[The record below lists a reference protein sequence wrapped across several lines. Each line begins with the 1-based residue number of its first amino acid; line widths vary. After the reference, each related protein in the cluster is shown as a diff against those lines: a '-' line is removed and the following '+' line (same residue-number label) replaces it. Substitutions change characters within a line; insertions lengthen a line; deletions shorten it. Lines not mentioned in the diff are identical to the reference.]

1 MWRKWV
7 SLVLML
13 ALCLSMAAPVWAEE
27 ETEGM
32 APAGNGEEPPV
43 LELSLEEAIE
53 MALANNLEV
62 ALSENAIAKAQVSL
76 REAKSG
82 ADQLDSY
89 LEYTGATLETLQ
101 AINVMPR
108 AAEMNVTLAKLG
120 ADLTKKGL
128 MMNVEKAYYDVLKA
142 QADVA
147 NKEAALERAK
157 EQLRLAEASVA
168 AGVAAKSDA
177 MGARVGVTAAEVKLT
192 TAQNTLE
199 GAMMSLAQVL
209 GRDLSEKFVLTG
221 GFEYEPA
228 EELDLEAYLSE
239 LMETNLSVVGAK
251 EGLAIAEL
259 QLEQVAKLYTP
270 NVYAYQKAQYDRDE
284 AKIKYNQAKTG
295 LELSVRQSY
304 LNLKTAEKAYILLEE
319 NVKFAEETA
328 RLAALRYEA
337 GVTTRLEMEKAYDQ
351 LNETEAQRLGMLYNY
366 NLAKAQLRYGIFVG
380 GGGAAQGGAGF

>member
-1 MWRKWV
+1 MWKRWV
-7 SLVLML
+7 AMGLVLTM
-13 ALCLSMAAPVWAEE
+13 CLLMAAPVWAEE
-27 ETEGM
+27 GVVPEEN
-32 APAGNGEEPPV
+32 AEEPPV

-62 ALSENAIAKAQVSL
+62 ALTENAIAKAQVGL

-82 ADQLDSY
+82 ADQLDQY

-120 ADLTKKGL
+120 ADLTIKGL

-142 QADVA
+142 QVDVA

-177 MGARVGVTAAEVKLT
+177 MGAQVGVAAAEVQLA
-192 TAQNTLE
+192 TARNTLDA
-199 GAMMSLAQVL
+199 AMMSLAQVL
-209 GRDLSEKFVLTG
+209 GRDLSEKFVLTTD
-221 GFEYEPA
+221 FEYEPA
-228 EELDLEAYLSE
+228 EELDLDAYISE
-239 LMETNLSVVGAK
+239 LMETNISVVGAR

-259 QLEQVAKLYTP
+259 QFEQVAKLYTP
-270 NVYAYQKAQYDRDE
+270 NVYAYQKALYDRDE

-295 LELSVRQSY
+295 LELNVRQAY
-304 LNLKTAEKAYILLEE
+304 LNLKTAEKAYSLLEE

-337 GVTTRLEMEKAYDQ
+337 GVATRLEMEKAYDQ

-366 NLAKAQLRYGIFVG
+366 NLAKAQLRYGIFVAG
-380 GGGAAQGGAGF
+380 GSGSGQGGAGF

>member
-1 MWRKWV
+1 
-7 SLVLML
+7 
-13 ALCLSMAAPVWAEE
+13 MAAPVWAEE

-62 ALSENAIAKAQVSL
+62 ALSETAVIKTQIAV
-76 REAKSG
+76 REAKTTADG
-82 ADQLDSY
+82 AEFM
-89 LEYTGATLETLQ
+89 LENPPVPPQPYDPLSLLSAK
-101 AINVMPR
+101 NVLPR
-108 AAEMNVTLAKLG
+108 VEELNLHLAKL
-120 ADLTKKGL
+120 AVDFTKKVL

-177 MGARVGVTAAEVKLT
+177 MGAQVGVTAAEVQL
-192 TAQNTLE
+192 ASARNTLD
-199 GAMMSLAQVL
+199 GAMMSLAQIL
-209 GRDLSEKFVLTG
+209 GRDLSERYILTT

-228 EELDLEAYLSE
+228 EELDLEAYFSE

-251 EGLAIAEL
+251 GGLEIAEL
-259 QLEQVAKLYTP
+259 QLEQVAKIYTP
-270 NVYAYQKAQYDRDE
+270 NVYTYRKAQYDRDE

-304 LNLKTAEKAYILLEE
+304 LNLKTAEKAYTLLEE

-337 GVTTRLEMEKAYDQ
+337 GVATRLEMEKAYDQ

-380 GGGAAQGGAGF
+380 GGGAVQGGAGF